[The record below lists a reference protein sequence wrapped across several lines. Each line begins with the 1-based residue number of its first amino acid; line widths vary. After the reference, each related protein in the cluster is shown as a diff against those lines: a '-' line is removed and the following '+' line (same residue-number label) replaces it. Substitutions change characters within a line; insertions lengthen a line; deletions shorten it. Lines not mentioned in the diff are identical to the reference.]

1 MKLRTRI
8 PSRARIWSLLA
19 LPEEVVLL
27 ILKYLTATELM
38 DLRLVCSRLKQ
49 LIDDSS
55 SLWLSASFLGVWPSH
70 KSLPILQRA
79 ANLGNPEALIK
90 LGLAH
95 LYNEGISENG
105 EKGVNAK
112 ENGRLAAEFFFKA
125 ECTIQNGA
133 PFTWFFVRP
142 PWAPSGVCCKSCV
155 FNSMVDLCSDSE
167 VHKSMLYCV
176 GKILS
181 LHEDDKKKEESLQW
195 LKNAAGQGSCQ
206 AAFDLWKMRFCE
218 GPVEPYSRLER
229 LRELR
234 DCATAGHPDAQ
245 LTLALEYAKGNL
257 GGVAKT
263 QVVEFISQFVSRS
276 KPLNSHKLFSFQTE
290 LNSTMRYILVDWLV
304 EVAIMKDFPS
314 QIVHIAVNC
323 VDQYLMRRK
332 VQRSELQ
339 LLGITCMLIAARFQ
353 GKDIVTI
360 REAAWLTDG
369 TYKYEEVVRMMGEVM
384 SCIKGQVRVLTIPD
398 FLKLFCSLAAVS
410 QKTECI
416 AGYVVDLSIL
426 HTECGRYSPAL
437 MAASSVLLANSV
449 QQMETPW
456 PLHMHEITGFG
467 LVDLL
472 DCTLHLHQQCL
483 LDENP
488 VDHRNVKLKA
498 IKERYSDER
507 FMKVSQ
513 IMVPGREDLRRYLLP
528 KVLHC
533 ESLGDMRSLRSP
545 SAARHAGHAHHLT
558 ADDSI
563 LNTSVGSLSESG
575 YDGDMEDEGD
585 LNVDEELCSELADD
599 QHGVLN
605 KQSKDSSFL
614 NWEEFSRTSST
625 PSILH
630 PSGTHSGF
638 DFGVQDMDTDSEP
651 VPMDN
656 SIHSAS
662 ELRVPVVM
670 EADDN
675 MELAES
681 CAKPIDSSLR
691 RRQPLRPIENNTN
704 LSVREPISWKSQ
716 RRISAWS
723 RAVTH

>member
-1 MKLRTRI
+1 
-8 PSRARIWSLLA
+8 
-19 LPEEVVLL
+19 
-27 ILKYLTATELM
+27 
-38 DLRLVCSRLKQ
+38 
-49 LIDDSS
+49 
-55 SLWLSASFLGVWPSH
+55 
-70 KSLPILQRA
+70 
-79 ANLGNPEALIK
+79 
-90 LGLAH
+90 
-95 LYNEGISENG
+95 
-105 EKGVNAK
+105 
-112 ENGRLAAEFFFKA
+112 
-125 ECTIQNGA
+125 
-133 PFTWFFVRP
+133 
-142 PWAPSGVCCKSCV
+142 
-155 FNSMVDLCSDSE
+155 
-167 VHKSMLYCV
+167 
-176 GKILS
+176 
-181 LHEDDKKKEESLQW
+181 
-195 LKNAAGQGSCQ
+195 
-206 AAFDLWKMRFCE
+206 
-218 GPVEPYSRLER
+218 
-229 LRELR
+229 
-234 DCATAGHPDAQ
+234 
-245 LTLALEYAKGNL
+245 
-257 GGVAKT
+257 
-263 QVVEFISQFVSRS
+263 
-276 KPLNSHKLFSFQTE
+276 
-290 LNSTMRYILVDWLV
+290 MRYILVDWLV

-410 QKTECI
+410 QKTDCI
-416 AGYVVDLSIL
+416 AGYVADLSIL
-426 HTECGRYSPAL
+426 HTEYGRYSPAL

-449 QQMETPW
+449 QEMETPW
-456 PLHMHEITGFG
+456 PLHMHEITGFS
-467 LVDLL
+467 LADLL

-507 FMKVSQ
+507 FLKVSQ
-513 IMVPGREDLRRYLLP
+513 IMVPGREELRQYLLP
-528 KVLHC
+528 KVLQC
-533 ESLGDMRSLRSP
+533 DSIGDMRSLRGQP
-545 SAARHAGHAHHLT
+545 AARHSSHAHHLT

-563 LNTSVGSLSESG
+563 LNTSIGSLSESG
-575 YDGDMEDEGD
+575 YEGDMEDEGD

-605 KQSKDSSFL
+605 KQSRDSSFL

-630 PSGTHSGF
+630 PAGTHSGF
-638 DFGVQDMDTDSEP
+638 DLEVQDMDTDSEP

-656 SIHSAS
+656 GIHSAS
-662 ELRVPVVM
+662 ELCVPVVM

-675 MELAES
+675 MELGEG
-681 CAKPIDSSLR
+681 CAKPLDSSLR
-691 RRQPLRPIENNTN
+691 SRQPLRPIENNNN
-704 LSVREPISWKSQ
+704 LSFRDPISLKSQ

-723 RAVTH
+723 RTVTH